1 MQLCSFLSIFLYLL
15 PRGPEEKQGFCP
27 NQSHKNTWH
36 DSEGCVDLNHQRL
49 PSRMKGLFDFL
60 EGFFRLLVVWEMG
73 PDFSRSFTVSP
84 TSPRVPSAILL
95 GEVMAPIMSGLF
107 QFKRVVRFKRVISL
121 LSHPFKSTSNN
132 AALVLDLH
140 PQGRQTKTFFLNLT
154 FTTWMVFSKVIC
166 SSNSVE
172 NLWRN
177 SNKISL

>member
-1 MQLCSFLSIFLYLL
+1 
-15 PRGPEEKQGFCP
+15 
-27 NQSHKNTWH
+27 
-36 DSEGCVDLNHQRL
+36 
-49 PSRMKGLFDFL
+49 
-60 EGFFRLLVVWEMG
+60 MG

-154 FTTWMVFSKVIC
+154 FTT
-166 SSNSVE
+166 
-172 NLWRN
+172 
-177 SNKISL
+177 